1 MAGTCKEFL
10 SYERLKW
17 QRTGI
22 ENHAGAATMTVLLG
36 HEHGATQIDFK
47 RRTIT
52 DVAGLAVGLN
62 EIYADLSP
70 RLDSGPSVPLLKLK
84 DVEYRLNV
92 LEKPAG
98 SGGNYVA
105 SLEARWLVEG
115 NAKTV
120 LNRFAIAEISMFTRA
135 SPNRLYAVLKYREP
149 DKDKNEQGSRIHFL
163 IVDNGGNVVDG
174 LFFHHT
180 ERPDIDVGPGM
191 PADVAKKGQ

>member
-1 MAGTCKEFL
+1 VVVSRHSA
-10 SYERLKW
+10 
-17 QRTGI
+17 
-22 ENHAGAATMTVLLG
+22 LLG
-36 HEHGATQIDFK
+36 HEQGATRIDFK
-47 RRTIT
+47 RRTVT

-70 RLDSGPSVPLLKLK
+70 RLDSGPSVPWLKLK
-84 DVEYRLNV
+84 DVEYRLNI

-98 SGGNYVA
+98 NTGNHVA

-135 SPNRLYAVLKYREP
+135 SPNRLYAVLKFREP
-149 DKDKNEQGSRIHFL
+149 DQNKDEQGSRIHFL
-163 IVDNGGNVVDG
+163 IVDNGGNVLDR

-180 ERPDIDVGPGM
+180 ERPDIDVVPGM
-191 PADVAKKGQ
+191 PADVAKKAQ